1 MASYHFTIKV
11 DQKPDKTTISAATHA
26 DYINRDGSFQN
37 IDFKREIESQII
49 SGCILRP
56 AHLSAKTYNPSPLS
70 LPRNKDTKF
79 LYKSIY
85 GSILETDNGIE
96 YTDGASTETK
106 QIALALAKHRY
117 GEKLALSGPLSEIT
131 SILRAGQEMDYPVE
145 FASNAIN
152 SNYQRLLEE
161 NHYGTDYK
169 RGRTGKSHQ
178 GEPASRT
185 AQALHLPH
193 IESTP
198 PKRPSAKRTPLRTLL
213 QRNMDENN
221 RNSGMLLQINHAIG
235 MEQSGTLC
243 PDTMRRDFRWGTRR
257 KVDDIAA
264 RILAQAD
271 GITPASHHVDYI
283 NRRNAFAPKGG
294 CIYTHHHLPHWAN
307 DNPKTFFQAADKY
320 ERANGTRYR
329 EIEFALPNELNM
341 AGQKEIIDTFIE
353 HHLENHYYTYAIHDK
368 IGVMSNGEHNTH
380 VHIMFSEREID
391 DVERLSE
398 RPAELF
404 FHRANSKHPERGG
417 CPKAVKWNDKNRAKY
432 LCEMRR
438 DFAEIQN
445 AVLQKYGIDAFVD
458 HRSLKEQYKDALKK
472 GDLDAALLLNRLPEN
487 HLGPALAA
495 EKINPKVI
503 DIMEYR
509 AYKFKRSSLV
519 HMIDQLKLE
528 HSAEFAQEAKDNL
541 HKALIDQELHGLTA
555 AGNSTP
561 ELFALKD
568 TVSKDYQSLVAME
581 KILISKE
588 SAMELAMEHILPA
601 PELTIIRAQ
610 KKLTQKQN
618 ELKALRTSLLEMGDS
633 EVSDELIQAITD
645 DILHQKELTERIAS
659 KIQEV
664 EEKLSSL
671 NIQKQLNDIAKDIIR
686 ADKFQQRE
694 YWNLIQKLN
703 QDTQLLQDEMDK
715 TIIRH
720 VNAFVAGESYIT
732 FSTKDIKN
740 YLDSEVHSLKKAI
753 QLKSADLEQLKK
765 RLITPER
772 ANLIARSRYL
782 KGADKALRQDIRNLQ
797 KEAERI
803 AIAQKEYEATKAEF
817 ASLPKPKWYQNSKSY
832 NDKAARVFAMGKALQ
847 ERQENLSYQQGQLH
861 KQQTQLE
868 QQCAIPE
875 AKSYISFTA
884 SRILQK
890 DMRRITKYQKMEISL
905 QNLQN
910 RLVDVLSMQ
919 AAVKTELLIERPL
932 KLHKENTD
940 GTSAR
945 RRMEDLAQSFV
956 KPHHYAGDGLS
967 VSLHQQD
974 NYDYTSMDET
984 EKESQLELNI

>member
-37 IDFKREIESQII
+37 IDFKREIESQIL

-56 AHLSAKTYNPSPLS
+56 AHLSAKAYKPSPLS
-70 LPRNKDTKF
+70 LPRNKDAKF

-85 GSILETDNGIE
+85 GSILETANGIE

-106 QIALALAKHRY
+106 QIALAIAKHRY
-117 GEKLALSGPLSEIT
+117 GDKLALTGPLSEIS
-131 SILRAGQEMDYPVE
+131 SILRAGQAMDYPVE

-152 SNYQRLLEE
+152 RNYQRLLEE

-178 GEPASRT
+178 GEPGNGT
-185 AQALHLPH
+185 TQTVHLPH
-193 IESTP
+193 LESTT

-213 QRNMDENN
+213 QRNLDANH
-221 RNSGMLLQINHAIG
+221 RNTGMLLQINHAIG

-264 RILAQAD
+264 RILVQAD
-271 GITPASHHVDYI
+271 GMTPASHHVDYI
-283 NRRNAFAPKGG
+283 NRRNSFAPKGG
-294 CIYTHHHLPHWAN
+294 CIYTHHHLPNWAN

-353 HHLENHYYTYAIHDK
+353 HHLENHYYAYAIHDK

-391 DVERLSE
+391 DIERHCE

-404 FHRANSKHPERGG
+404 FHRANSNHPERGG
-417 CPKAVKWNDKNRAKY
+417 CPKAVKWNDKNRVKY

-445 AVLQKYGIDAFVD
+445 AVLHKYGIDASVD
-458 HRSLKEQYKDALKK
+458 HRSLKAQYKDALKK
-472 GDLDAALLLNRLPEN
+472 GDLDAALLLNRLPEK

-495 EKINPKVI
+495 DKNNPKVI
-503 DIMEYR
+503 DLMEYR
-509 AYKFKRSSLV
+509 AYKFKRSSLA

-528 HSAEFAQEAKDNL
+528 HVAEFAQESKDNL
-541 HKALIDQELHGLTA
+541 HTTLIDQELHGLDD
-555 AGNSTP
+555 AGISTP
-561 ELFALKD
+561 ELLALKD

-588 SAMELAMEHILPA
+588 SAMEMAIEHILPA
-601 PELTIIRAQ
+601 PELTIIQAQ
-610 KKLTQKQN
+610 KKLTQKQD
-618 ELKALRTSLLEMGDS
+618 ELKTLRTSLLETGDS
-633 EVSDELIQAITD
+633 AVSDEIVRAITA
-645 DILHQKELTERIAS
+645 DILHQKELAERIAP
-659 KIQEV
+659 KVQEV
-664 EEKLSSL
+664 EEKLSSPKV
-671 NIQKQLNDIAKDIIR
+671 QKQLNHIAKDIIR

-703 QDTQLLQDEMDK
+703 QNTQLLQDEMDK
-715 TIIRH
+715 AIIRH
-720 VNAFVAGESYIT
+720 VNVFLAGESDIN
-732 FSTKDIKN
+732 FSTKDIKH

-782 KGADKALRQDIRNLQ
+782 KGADKALSQDIRNLQ

-803 AIAQKEYEATKAEF
+803 AIVQKEYETAKAKF
-817 ASLPKPKWYQNSKSY
+817 AALPKPKWYQSSKTH
-832 NDKAARVFAMGKALQ
+832 NEEAARVFDMDKALQ
-847 ERQENLSYQQGQLH
+847 ERQQKYSCQQEQLH
-861 KQQTQLE
+861 KQQTQLA
-868 QQCAIPE
+868 QQCATPE
-875 AKSYISFTA
+875 AKSYITFIAT
-884 SRILQK
+884 RILQK
-890 DMRRITKYQKMEISL
+890 DLGNITKAQKMVTAL
-905 QNLQN
+905 HNLQN
-910 RLVDVLSMQ
+910 RLGDVLTMQ
-919 AAVKTELLIERPL
+919 AAIKAELLLEQPL
-932 KLHKENTD
+932 KLHKENT
-940 GTSAR
+940 GGASAR
-945 RRMEDLAQSFV
+945 RRMEDVAHSLV
-956 KPHHYAGDGLS
+956 KPHHSTGGGLS

-974 NYDYTSMDET
+974 NRDFSAMNVT
-984 EKESQLELNI
+984 ERDAQSEIII

>member
-11 DQKPDKTTISAATHA
+11 DQKPDKATISAATHA

-37 IDFKREIESQII
+37 IDFKREIEAQLL

-56 AHLSAKTYNPSPLS
+56 AHLSAKAYKPSPLS
-70 LPRNKDTKF
+70 LPRNKDAKF

-85 GSILETDNGIE
+85 GSILETANGIE
-96 YTDGASTETK
+96 YTDGASDETK

-117 GEKLALSGPLSEIT
+117 GDKLALTGPLSEIS
-131 SILRAGQEMDYPVE
+131 SILRAGQSMDYPVE

-178 GEPASRT
+178 GEPANGT
-185 AQALHLPH
+185 AQAVHFPHL
-193 IESTP
+193 ESTP
-198 PKRPSAKRTPLRTLL
+198 RKRPSAKRTPLRTLL
-213 QRNMDENN
+213 QRNLDENH

-271 GITPASHHVDYI
+271 GITPASHHADYI

-294 CIYTHHHLPHWAN
+294 CIYTHHHLPNWAK

-353 HHLENHYYTYAIHDK
+353 HHLENHYYAYAIHDK

-398 RPAELF
+398 RTAELF

-445 AVLQKYGIDAFVD
+445 AVLQKYGIDASVD
-458 HRSLKEQYKDALKK
+458 HRSLRAQYKDALKK
-472 GDLDAALLLNRLPEN
+472 GDIDAALLLNRLPEK
-487 HLGPALAA
+487 HLGPALAVD
-495 EKINPKVI
+495 KTNPKVI

-509 AYKFKRSSLV
+509 AYKFKRSSLAQ
-519 HMIDQLKLE
+519 MIDQLKLE
-528 HSAEFAQEAKDNL
+528 HAAEFAQESKDDL
-541 HKALIDQELHGLTA
+541 HKSLIDQELHGFDD

-561 ELFALKD
+561 ELLALKV
-568 TVSKDYQSLVAME
+568 TVSKDFQSLVAME

-588 SAMELAMEHILPA
+588 SAIELAMERILPA
-601 PELTIIRAQ
+601 PELTIIQAQ
-610 KKLTQKQN
+610 KKLTQKQD
-618 ELKALRTSLLEMGDS
+618 ELKALRTFLLETNDS
-633 EVSDELIQAITD
+633 AVADEIVQAITD
-645 DILHQKELTERIAS
+645 DILHQKELTERIAP

-664 EEKLSSL
+664 EEKLSSPK
-671 NIQKQLNDIAKDIIR
+671 IQKQFNDIAKDIIR

-715 TIIRH
+715 VIIRH
-720 VNAFVAGESYIT
+720 VNDFLAGESDIT
-732 FSTKDIKN
+732 FSTKDIKH

-797 KEAERI
+797 KEAEHI
-803 AIAQKEYEATKAEF
+803 AMAQKEYETAKAEF
-817 ASLPKPKWYQNSKSY
+817 AARPTPKWYQSSKTY
-832 NDKAARVFAMGKALQ
+832 NEEAARVFAMGRALQ
-847 ERQENLSYQQGQLH
+847 DRQKNISCQQEQLH

-868 QQCAIPE
+868 QQCATPD
-875 AKSYISFTA
+875 AKSHISFTA
-884 SRILQK
+884 SRILQN
-890 DMRRITKYQKMEISL
+890 DLGNVTKAQKMETSL
-905 QNLQN
+905 HNLQI
-910 RLVDVLSMQ
+910 RLGDVLTMQ
-919 AAVKTELLIERPL
+919 AAVKAELLLEQPL

-940 GTSAR
+940 GASAR
-945 RRMEDLAQSFV
+945 RRMEDIAYSLV
-956 KPHHYAGDGLS
+956 KPHLPAGGGLS
-967 VSLHQQD
+967 VSLHDKD
-974 NYDYTSMDET
+974 NHDFSAMDET
-984 EKESQLELNI
+984 ERDAHSEITI

>member
-37 IDFKREIESQII
+37 IDFKREIESQIL

-56 AHLSAKTYNPSPLS
+56 AHLSAKAYKPSPLS
-70 LPRNKDTKF
+70 LPRNKDAKF

-85 GSILETDNGIE
+85 GSILETANGIE
-96 YTDGASTETK
+96 YTDGASTETR

-117 GEKLALSGPLSEIT
+117 GDTLALTGPLSEIS
-131 SILRAGQEMDYPVE
+131 SILRAGQAMDYPVE

-169 RGRTGKSHQ
+169 RGRTEKSHH
-178 GEPASRT
+178 GEPTSGT
-185 AQALHLPH
+185 AQAVHLPH
-193 IESTP
+193 LESNP
-198 PKRPSAKRTPLRTLL
+198 RKRPSAKRTPLRTLL
-213 QRNMDENN
+213 QRNLDENH

-271 GITPASHHVDYI
+271 GITPASHHADYI
-283 NRRNAFAPKGG
+283 NRRNSFAPKGG
-294 CIYTHHHLPHWAN
+294 CIYKHHHLPSWAK

-341 AGQKEIIDTFIE
+341 AEQKEIIDTFIE
-353 HHLENHYYTYAIHDK
+353 HHLENHYYAYAIHDK

-438 DFAEIQN
+438 DFAKIQN
-445 AVLQKYGIDAFVD
+445 VVLQKYGIDASVD
-458 HRSLKEQYKDALKK
+458 HRSLKAQYKDALRK

-495 EKINPKVI
+495 DKNNPKVI
-503 DIMEYR
+503 DLMEYR
-509 AYKFKRSSLV
+509 AYKFKRSSLA

-528 HSAEFAQEAKDNL
+528 HAAEFAQESKDNL
-541 HKALIDQELHGLTA
+541 HTTLIDQELHGLTA

-561 ELFALKD
+561 ELFALND

-633 EVSDELIQAITD
+633 AVSDEIIQAITD

-664 EEKLSSL
+664 EEKLSSP

-715 TIIRH
+715 AIIRH
-720 VNAFVAGESYIT
+720 VNDFLAGESDIT
-732 FSTKDIKN
+732 FSTRDIKH

-782 KGADKALRQDIRNLQ
+782 KGADKALRQDFRNLQ
-797 KEAERI
+797 KEAECI

-817 ASLPKPKWYQNSKSY
+817 ASLPKPKWYQSSKTY
-832 NDKAARVFAMGKALQ
+832 NDEANRIFALGKALQ
-847 ERQENLSYQQGQLH
+847 ERQQNLSCQQDRLNK
-861 KQQTQLE
+861 KQSQLE
-868 QQCAIPE
+868 QQCAAPE
-875 AKSYISFTA
+875 AKSYISFIA

-890 DMRRITKYQKMEISL
+890 DLGNVTKAQKLETSL
-905 QNLQN
+905 QDIRI
-910 RLVDVLSMQ
+910 RLDDVLTMQ
-919 AAVKTELLIERPL
+919 AAVKAELMIEQPL
-932 KLHKENTD
+932 KLPKENN
-940 GTSAR
+940 GRASAR
-945 RRMEDLAQSFV
+945 RRMEDVAHSLIKSTRNVISGLA
-956 KPHHYAGDGLS
+956 
-967 VSLHQQD
+967 VSLHHQK
-974 NYDYTSMDET
+974 NLDYGAMNQT
-984 EKESQLELNI
+984 EKEAQSEITI

>member
-37 IDFKREIESQII
+37 IDFKREIEAQIL

-56 AHLSAKTYNPSPLS
+56 AHLSAKAYKPSPLS
-70 LPRNKDTKF
+70 LPRNKDAKF
-79 LYKSIY
+79 LYKSVY
-85 GSILETDNGIE
+85 GSILETANGIE
-96 YTDGASTETK
+96 YTDGASTETR

-117 GEKLALSGPLSEIT
+117 GDKLALTGPLSEIS
-131 SILRAGQEMDYPVE
+131 SILRAGQAMDYPVE

-178 GEPASRT
+178 GEPANRT
-185 AQALHLPH
+185 CQAVHLPH
-193 IESTP
+193 LESTP
-198 PKRPSAKRTPLRTLL
+198 RKRPSTKRTPLRTLL
-213 QRNMDENN
+213 QRNLDENH
-221 RNSGMLLQINHAIG
+221 RNSGVLLQINHAIG

-243 PDTMRRDFRWGTRR
+243 PDTMRRDFRWGIRR

-271 GITPASHHVDYI
+271 GITPASHHADYI

-294 CIYTHHHLPHWAN
+294 CIYTHHHLPNWAK

-353 HHLENHYYTYAIHDK
+353 HHLENHYYAYAIHDK

-404 FHRANSKHPERGG
+404 FHRANSKHPDRGG
-417 CPKAVKWNDKNRAKY
+417 CPKAVKWNNKNRAKY

-445 AVLQKYGIDAFVD
+445 AVLQKYGIDASVD
-458 HRSLKEQYKDALKK
+458 HRSLKAQYKDALKI
-472 GDLDAALLLNRLPEN
+472 GDLDAALLLNRLPEK

-495 EKINPKVI
+495 DKNNPNVI

-509 AYKFKRSSLV
+509 AYKFKRSNLAQ
-519 HMIDQLKLE
+519 MIDQMKLE
-528 HSAEFAQEAKDNL
+528 HAAEFAQESKDNL
-541 HKALIDQELHGLTA
+541 HKSLIDQELHGLDD

-561 ELFALKD
+561 ELLALKD

-581 KILISKE
+581 KILITKE
-588 SAMELAMEHILPA
+588 KAMELAMEHILPA
-601 PELTIIRAQ
+601 PERTIIQAQ
-610 KKLTQKQN
+610 KNLTQKQDG
-618 ELKALRTSLLEMGDS
+618 LKALRTSLLETNDS
-633 EVSDELIQAITD
+633 AASDEIVRAITD
-645 DILHQKELTERIAS
+645 DILHQKELAEYIAP
-659 KIQEV
+659 KVQEV
-664 EEKLSSL
+664 EDKLSSP

-703 QDTQLLQDEMDK
+703 QDVQLLQDEMDK
-715 TIIRH
+715 AIIHH
-720 VNAFVAGESYIT
+720 VSAFLAGKSDIT
-732 FSTKDIKN
+732 FSTKDIKH

-753 QLKSADLEQLKK
+753 QIKSADLEQLKK

-772 ANLIARSRYL
+772 ANLIARSNYL
-782 KGADKALRQDIRNLQ
+782 KGADKALRQDIRNLHR
-797 KEAERI
+797 EAERI
-803 AIAQKEYEATKAEF
+803 IIAQKEYENVKGRF
-817 ASLPKPKWYQNSKSY
+817 AAHPKPKWYQHSKNY
-832 NDKAARVFAMGKALQ
+832 NDEAARVLAMGKSLE
-847 ERQENLSYQQGQLH
+847 ERQQNLSCQHEQLNER
-861 KQQTQLE
+861 QIQLE
-868 QQCAIPE
+868 KQCSTPK
-875 AKSYISFTA
+875 AKSYIRQTA
-884 SRILQK
+884 VRILHK
-890 DMRRITKYQKMEISL
+890 DLTNVTKAQKMETSL
-905 QNLQN
+905 KKMQS
-910 RLVDVLSMQ
+910 RLGDVLTMQ
-919 AAVKTELLIERPL
+919 AAVKAELLLKQPL
-932 KLHKENTD
+932 NLHKEYAC
-940 GTSAR
+940 GPSSR
-945 RRMEDLAQSFV
+945 RRMEDIAHSMIMSNRHIRGGLA
-956 KPHHYAGDGLS
+956 
-967 VSLHQQD
+967 VSLHHQD
-974 NYDYTSMDET
+974 SRDLAAMNET
-984 EKESQLELNI
+984 EREVEAEITI